1 MGFEHSL
8 VLELAGDRG
17 AIRTWW
23 AGAMDRTDTP
33 DFELKLQ
40 RAGAEAAE
48 IVAVEK
54 SGEVFE
60 LEEQLRR
67 LLVEVPSGR
76 PLVSARDAL
85 PSLKICLEIERA
97 LVERR
102 AIPLRWP

>member
-1 MGFEHSL
+1 
-8 VLELAGDRG
+8 
-17 AIRTWW
+17 
-23 AGAMDRTDTP
+23 MDRTHTP

-40 RAGAEAAE
+40 RAGADVAE
-48 IVAVEK
+48 TVAVER

-67 LLVEVPSGR
+67 LLVDVPAGT

-85 PSLKICLEIERA
+85 PSLKVCLEIERA
-97 LVERR
+97 LAERR

>member
-1 MGFEHSL
+1 M
-8 VLELAGDRG
+8 LELAGDRG

-23 AGAMDRTDTP
+23 AGAMDRTHTP

-48 IVAVEK
+48 LVAVEK

-67 LLVEVPSGR
+67 LLVDVPAR
-76 PLVSARDAL
+76 TPLVSAREAMS
-85 PSLKICLEIERA
+85 SLTVCLVIEQA

-102 AIPLRWP
+102 PIAFKWP

>member
-1 MGFEHSL
+1 
-8 VLELAGDRG
+8 
-17 AIRTWW
+17 
-23 AGAMDRTDTP
+23 MDRTDTP

-67 LLVEVPSGR
+67 LLVDVPRARRWSR
-76 PLVSARDAL
+76 PREAL
-85 PSLKICLEIERA
+85 PSQKVCLEIERA
-97 LVERR
+97 LAERR
-102 AIPLRWP
+102 AIPLRWS